1 MAENKLNKNRKP
13 KKAPFQGS
21 IRAED
26 RELFHKQ
33 ITTKIASWKYSLDE
47 NLHGTFS
54 ERCLTTKLIEL
65 FQVLGVTHQ
74 VDDNPEP
81 GTMMVDQLPG
91 IDNCFVEQ
99 DGKAHVRI
107 RFEGITKT
115 DFELRRIRIQAFLT
129 QNNIQSED
137 YCLFVCVTGP
147 KQQELSDNYLIEME
161 KLKKKEY

>member
-1 MAENKLNKNRKP
+1 MNNKSKKT

-33 ITTKIASWKYSLDE
+33 ITTKIASWKYEED
-47 NLHGTFS
+47 LHGTFS

-65 FQVLGVTHQ
+65 FQRVGVTHQ

-81 GTMMVDQLPG
+81 GSIMADKIPGVDE
-91 IDNCFVEQ
+91 CFIEQ

-107 RFEGITKT
+107 RFEGNTRT
-115 DFELRRIRIQAFLT
+115 HFEHRRKQIQAFLDS
-129 QNNIQSED
+129 NNIPSEN
-137 YCLFVCVTGP
+137 YCLFVCVTGA
-147 KQQELSDNYLIEME
+147 KQQELTDKYLMSME
-161 KLKKKEY
+161 KLGK